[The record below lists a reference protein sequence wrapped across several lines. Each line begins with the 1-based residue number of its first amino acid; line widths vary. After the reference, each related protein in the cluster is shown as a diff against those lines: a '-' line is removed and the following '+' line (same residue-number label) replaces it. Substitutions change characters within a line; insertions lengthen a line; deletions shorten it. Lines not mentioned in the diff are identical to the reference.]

1 MILKRGECS
10 YQELKNKLLSSLGT
24 TRTKFYVYV
33 NLVTGEIIALKRF
46 AEKDA
51 SKFKFIGEAKG
62 VGKELIKELKTVI
75 YDYDKMCKLTKT
87 QVIRQFGTKGLM
99 KCAYICTL
107 PNPFYKCA
115 GDMIWFDKYVIKT
128 NLAKAKC

>member
-1 MILKRGECS
+1 MIIQRKNCNLNDLR
-10 YQELKNKLLSSLGT
+10 ELLLPNLGISRVT
-24 TRTKFYVYV
+24 FYVYV
-33 NLVTGEIIALKRF
+33 NLMTGEIVALKRF
-46 AEKDA
+46 AEKDPT
-51 SKFKFIGEAKG
+51 KYKFIGVAKG

-128 NLAKAKC
+128 NLAMAKC